1 MLVVPVLT
9 EGTVTLRAHREEDLE
24 AIVEQSNDPLSRTW
38 TRVPVPYTREDARRF
53 VREVMPGGWATD
65 EEWGFALEAYDGGAP
80 RFAGT
85 VTLRN
90 QGEGRAE
97 IAYGAHPWARGRGV
111 VEAGLR
117 LLVEWGFAE
126 RDLETIIWWA
136 QEGNWSSRKVAW
148 RLGFSCDGVV
158 RRWQGH
164 RGELVD
170 AWVGTLHRGEE
181 RLPRNAWLDVPRIH
195 GDRVVLRRHRDDDAA
210 RVQEACADERTAY
223 WLGLMPVPYTL
234 ADAEVFLRT
243 RSDAMASGTAVHWM
257 LADPETDL
265 ALGTVSLMG
274 IGSHAGA
281 EVGYWAH
288 PDARGRGVMSE
299 AVRLAVR
306 HALIDSQ
313 DGGLGLDKVRLVSAV
328 DNAAS
333 VQVARSA
340 GFREVGTERLGT
352 LCRDGRHDAVIF
364 DLLASDPVVGDLS

>member
-9 EGTVTLRAHREEDLE
+9 GGTVILRAHREEDLD
-24 AIVEQSNDPLSRTW
+24 AIVEQSNDPLSRAW
-38 TRVPVPYTREDARRF
+38 TRVPVPYSRDDAKRF
-53 VREVMPGGWATD
+53 VRDAMPTGWASD
-65 EEWGFALEAYDGGAP
+65 EEWGFALEAYDDGAP

-97 IAYGAHPWARGRGV
+97 IAYGAHPWARGRGI

-117 LLVEWGFAE
+117 LLLEWGFAE
-126 RDLETIIWWA
+126 RGLETVIWWA

-158 RRWQGH
+158 RRSQGH

-170 AWVGTLHRGEE
+170 AWVGTLHREDS
-181 RLPRNAWLDVPRIH
+181 RLPRNAWFDVPRIH
-195 GDRVVLRRHRDDDAA
+195 GENVVLRQHRDDDAP
-210 RVQEACADERTAY
+210 RVHQACRDERTAY
-223 WLGLMPVPYTL
+223 WLGLVPVPYTHV
-234 ADAEVFLRT
+234 DAEAFLRT
-243 RSDAMASGTAVHWM
+243 RSDGMARGTEVHWM
-257 LADPETDL
+257 IADPGTDV

-274 IGSHAGA
+274 IGSHSGA

-288 PDARGRGVMSE
+288 PDARGRGVMGE

-306 HALIDSQ
+306 HAFIDVE

-333 VQVARSA
+333 VHVARSA

-364 DLLASDPVVGDLS
+364 DLLPDDLS

>member
-38 TRVPVPYTREDARRF
+38 TRVPVPYTRENARQF
-53 VREVMPGGWATD
+53 VREAMPGGWAKD
-65 EEWGFALEAYDGGAP
+65 EEWAFALEAYDGGSP

-85 VTLRN
+85 VSLRN

-97 IAYGAHPWARGRGV
+97 IAYGAHPWARGRGI

-126 RDLETIIWWA
+126 RDLETITWWA
-136 QEGNWSSRKVAW
+136 QEGNWNSRKVAW

-164 RGELVD
+164 RGDLVD
-170 AWVGTLHRGEE
+170 VWVGTLHRGE
-181 RLPRNAWLDVPRIH
+181 PRAPRHCWNDAPRIE
-195 GDRVVLRRHRDDDAA
+195 GSTVLLREQRESDAPRILQA
-210 RVQEACADERTAY
+210 RSDERSAY
-223 WLGLMPVPYTL
+223 WLGESCGPEDLD
-234 ADAEVFLRT
+234 DAVAYVRA
-243 RSDAMASGTAVHWM
+243 RQAQMAAGTALYWAV
-257 LADPETDL
+257 ADPADDDL
-265 ALGTVSLMG
+265 LGSVALHDLDGPG
-274 IGSHAGA
+274 GA

-288 PDARGRGVMSE
+288 PRARGRGVMTE

-306 HALIDSQ
+306 HAFIPVE
-313 DGGLGLDKVRLVSAV
+313 DGGLGLEKLRLVSAV

-333 VQVARSA
+333 RRVADAA
-340 GFREVGTERLGT
+340 GFREVGVERQGT
-352 LCRDGRHDAVIF
+352 RCSDGRHDAVIY
-364 DLLASDPVVGDLS
+364 DLLASDPAVGDLS

>member
-1 MLVVPVLT
+1 MLVAPVLT
-9 EGTVTLRAHREEDLE
+9 DGTVTLRAHRDEDLE
-24 AIVEQSNDPLSRTW
+24 AILEQSNDPLSRTW

-53 VREVMPGGWATD
+53 VREAMPGGWATD
-65 EEWGFALEAYDGGAP
+65 EEWGFALEAYDGAAS

-85 VTLRN
+85 VSLRN

-97 IAYGAHPWARGRGV
+97 IAYGAHPWARGRGI

-117 LLVEWGFAE
+117 LLLDWGFAE
-126 RDLETIIWWA
+126 RDLDTVIWWA
-136 QEGNWSSRKVAW
+136 QEGNWASRKVAW

-181 RLPRNAWLDVPRIH
+181 RAPRNAWLEVPRIH
-195 GDRVVLRRHRDDDAA
+195 GQHIVLRRHRDDDAV
-210 RVQEACADERTAY
+210 RVLEACSDERTAY

-234 ADAEVFLRT
+234 GNAEAFLRT
-243 RSDAMASGTAVHWM
+243 RSDPMARGVAVHWM
-257 LADPETDL
+257 VADPTTDL
-265 ALGTVSLMG
+265 ALGTVSLMDLG
-274 IGSHAGA
+274 GHAGA

-288 PDARGRGVMSE
+288 PDARGRGVMTE

-306 HALIDSQ
+306 HAFIDVV

-328 DNAAS
+328 DNSASRRIAAA
-333 VQVARSA
+333 V
-340 GFREVGTERLGT
+340 GFREVGTERRGT
-352 LCRDGRHDAVIF
+352 LCRDGRHDAVVY
-364 DLLASDPVVGDLS
+364 DLLPADLT